1 MVQGLIN
8 ETYEK
13 FKDVVAEGR
22 GAAHESNKKEGK
34 PLAENWEDFADGRVV
49 SGTQALELGLVD
61 ELGDF
66 DDAVERT
73 EKIAGVK
80 DANLIEYQEHYD
92 LSNFLSMFGQ
102 SGKSHDIKLDLGVE
116 VPKLH
121 AGYLYFLY
129 QP

>member
-1 MVQGLIN
+1 M
-8 ETYEK
+8 
-13 FKDVVAEGR
+13 
-22 GAAHESNKKEGK
+22 
-34 PLAENWEDFADGRVV
+34 
-49 SGTQALELGLVD
+49 
-61 ELGDF
+61 
-66 DDAVERT
+66 ERT